1 ISRYNAAAGF
11 NTAEYAV
18 ALHATNNLNAFA
30 ASFYHRVNPDLEAS
44 GKAAWDAT
52 KQNAVALEVG
62 AKLKLDSTTF
72 VKAKISNAGVL
83 GVAYTQALRPGV
95 KINLGAAV
103 DTTRLNEN
111 AHKIGVAFTLEN

>member
-1 ISRYNAAAGF
+1 M
-11 NTAEYAV
+11 
-18 ALHATNNLNAFA
+18 NAFA